1 MCFSASASIG
11 ATVLLTGAGCLALK
25 RSYAQDKKYIPIAC
39 IPLFFAVQQ
48 LFEAIVWLSLP
59 DLPRLSFAGLGFLFF
74 SHFFW
79 LLWIPLACFYL
90 EPPSTRKLL
99 FLTLTFAGLIFGL
112 SLYLPIAL
120 GSNSMTIEV
129 LNHSIVYDVKLVYD
143 EWLARKWVWLLYILI
158 IATPLLFSSIPKL
171 QIFGWLVLGAA
182 ALERLLFGYALIS
195 IWCYFSAIASLYLI
209 VVFLKPVKSQRL

>member
-11 ATVLLTGAGCLALK
+11 ATVLLAGAGCLALK
-25 RSYAQDKKYIPIAC
+25 RSYSQDKKYIPIAC

-59 DLPRLSFAGLGFLFF
+59 DLPRLNFAALGFLFF

-79 LLWIPLACFYL
+79 LLWIPLVCFYL
-90 EPPSTRKLL
+90 EPPSARKLL
-99 FLTLTFAGLIFGL
+99 FLALTITGLIFGL

-120 GSNSMTIEV
+120 GSSSMAVEV
-129 LNHSIVYDVKLVYD
+129 LNHAIVYNVKLLYD
-143 EWLARKWVWLLYILI
+143 EWIARKWVWLLYILI

-171 QIFGWLVLGAA
+171 RMFGWLVLGAA

-195 IWCYFSAIASLYLI
+195 IWCYFSAIASLYL
-209 VVFLKPVKSQRL
+209 VFVIFKPLKSRRL